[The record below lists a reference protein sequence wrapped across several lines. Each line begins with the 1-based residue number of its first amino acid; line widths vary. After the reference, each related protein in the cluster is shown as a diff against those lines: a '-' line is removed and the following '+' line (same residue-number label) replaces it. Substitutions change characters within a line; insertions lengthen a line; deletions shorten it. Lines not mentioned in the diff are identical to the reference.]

1 MTDFEIRI
9 LRATDPKYEIL
20 YRDKHCNLFLLQKRD
35 EMSTAAPFFM
45 YNNLFSDLKPNTLF
59 FIDRPSILD
68 REEKR
73 YLESIFR
80 PFKDKINY
88 VVKTH
93 YVYKNLDYLIVKYS
107 YRHRVSGT
115 EQVITRLNNFNLPP
129 FQEGSMYCGMRYDMP
144 YSLSELGLFI

>member
-1 MTDFEIRI
+1 MTDFEMSI

-45 YNNLFSDLKPNTLF
+45 YNNLFSDLKPNTSL
-59 FIDRPSILD
+59 FIDRPPILN

-73 YLESIFR
+73 YLEFIFR
-80 PFKDKINY
+80 PFKDKIKY

-93 YVYKNLDYLIVKYS
+93 NIYKNLDNLFVKYS
-107 YRHRVSGT
+107 YRVSGS
-115 EQVITRLNNFNLPP
+115 EQVITRLNSFSLPP
-129 FQEGSMYCGMRYDMP
+129 FKEGSMYCGMRYDIP
-144 YSLSELGLFI
+144 YSLSELGLFV